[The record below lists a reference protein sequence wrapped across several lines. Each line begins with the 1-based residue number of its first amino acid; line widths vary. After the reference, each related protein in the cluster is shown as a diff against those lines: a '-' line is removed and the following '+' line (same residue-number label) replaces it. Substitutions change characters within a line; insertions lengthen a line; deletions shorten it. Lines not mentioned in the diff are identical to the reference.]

1 MIRRD
6 DFVALHFTAGFLF
19 KLISF
24 HLASDVLD
32 LLAIQGFF
40 ANAEF
45 EAVVFRWIVARRH
58 FYPAVHVGM
67 KHSKIAQRRRRR
79 AYVDTM
85 QPDRCDPSYNIYSL
99 S

>member
-1 MIRRD
+1 MPMIRRD

-58 FYPAVHVGM
+58 FYPAVHIEM
-67 KHSKIAQRRRRR
+67 KQRKIEQRRR
-79 AYVDTM
+79 ANADVVNL
-85 QPDRCDPSYNIYSL
+85 QPR
-99 S
+99 